1 MIKRKF
7 KNQKKRKETPKNIS
21 LNLSAMFEITSLRT
35 LPILENLHIT
45 RPIHP
50 LIDELVENFQ
60 EYGELAEIDPDQLE
74 RDPILKDQ
82 VEWTHLMINYFRR
95 IPEKY
100 LHKVPNLHWDFS
112 SEEVRQFMRIKTAKE
127 RGVIILHVVVE
138 DEQIP
143 LTKEK
148 VLENILHHLEGVY
161 QDLIKTLNLP
171 ENKQEI
177 DRLESKAGRTCNA
190 REWATFNRN
199 EVSFLRKMIIAKTT
213 TEKLSCIE
221 LKLKSDTG
229 FYELYEKTPV
239 ADRKKE
245 LLNSPF
251 LDRLR
256 KEDPNTCEVE
266 RCIQEIISQNDKIR
280 FETGIIKLTVLESG
294 HEWAGF
300 VFKFDVVEIVEF
312 RKHLQKRFRS
322 SYNKYHILNGPMDD
336 ECSNGRVFG
345 VMRVGHSL
353 YPDCERE
360 YDSNKTFSLCLS
372 EFTPFCNICGNIED
386 DETYRCVQRCGDRKS
401 VV

>member
-1 MIKRKF
+1 M
-7 KNQKKRKETPKNIS
+7 
-21 LNLSAMFEITSLRT
+21 
-35 LPILENLHIT
+35 
-45 RPIHP
+45 
-50 LIDELVENFQ
+50 
-60 EYGELAEIDPDQLE
+60 
-74 RDPILKDQ
+74 
-82 VEWTHLMINYFRR
+82 
-95 IPEKY
+95 
-100 LHKVPNLHWDFS
+100 
-112 SEEVRQFMRIKTAKE
+112 
-127 RGVIILHVVVE
+127 IILHVVVE

-143 LTKEK
+143 LTEEK

-171 ENKQEI
+171 ENRQEI
-177 DRLESKAGRTCNA
+177 DRLEAKAGRTCNA

-300 VFKFDVVEIVEF
+300 VSKFNKDSMDEF
-312 RKHLQKRFRS
+312 PKLFQKRLRS
-322 SYNKYHILNGPMDD
+322 SYNKYHILNGPMDEKSSD
-336 ECSNGRVFG
+336 GRVFG
-345 VMRVGHSL
+345 VVCVGPSL
-353 YPDCERE
+353 YPDCHNE
-360 YDSNKTFSLCLS
+360 YEHHNKFFSFCLS
-372 EFTPFCNICGNIED
+372 EFTPFCDVCGNIKD
-386 DETYRCVQRCGDRKS
+386 DETDRCVQGCGDFRFNMRE
-401 VV
+401 VRH